1 MPWGGDGPSGTP
13 VPTEEDAFIGGTW
26 MGSVSTAGKVATG
39 NYRTGWDGREAVVEA
54 TGPSIT
60 VDGKKYQLLG
70 YDAKGS
76 PVYEDAR
83 VVQEQEAAKA
93 GAQDNG
99 QAEAEVEQEALP
111 EWLAAAES
119 SLKGASA
126 DARDNLTSVA
136 KGHIMELQ
144 RGFMCF
150 PEGDPLIENSK
161 NVTPKDGFFDVAMH
175 GTPRAVAFGTAEG
188 TNMSPR
194 LLAAIIKHNK
204 NYHGE
209 NIRLLSCST
218 GVQVN
223 GDYCFAEELANA
235 LGVIVEAPNM
245 EVYTYRNGVIKVG
258 DLGEGQMVQ
267 YKPNGRRRIK

>member
-1 MPWGGDGPSGTP
+1 
-13 VPTEEDAFIGGTW
+13 

-83 VVQEQEAAKA
+83 VVQEQEVAKA

-188 TNMSPR
+188 ANMSPR

-209 NIRLLSCST
+209 NVRLLSCST

-235 LGVIVEAPNM
+235 LGVIVEAPNAVLYIDNDGKTRIG
-245 EVYTYRNGVIKVG
+245 ELG
-258 DLGEGQMVQ
+258 DGSMIQ
-267 YKPNGRRRIK
+267 YKPNERGRLK

>member
-1 MPWGGDGPSGTP
+1 MMNFPAGVRNVVSANKI
-13 VPTEEDAFIGGTW
+13 PTI
-26 MGSVSTAGKVATG
+26 
-39 NYRTGWDGREAVVEA
+39 GWDGREAVVEA

-83 VVQEQEAAKA
+83 IVQEQEAAKA

-161 NVTPKDGFFDVAMH
+161 NATPKDGFFDVAMH
-175 GTPRAVAFGTAEG
+175 GTPTAVGFGTKKA
-188 TNMSPR
+188 NMSPR

-235 LGVIVEAPNM
+235 LGVVVEAPNAVLYIDNDGKTRIG
-245 EVYTYRNGVIKVG
+245 ELG
-258 DLGEGQMVQ
+258 DGSMIQ
-267 YKPNGRRRIK
+267 YKPNERGRLK

>member
-1 MPWGGDGPSGTP
+1 
-13 VPTEEDAFIGGTW
+13 

-39 NYRTGWDGREAVVEA
+39 NYRTGWDGREAVTAA

-83 VVQEQEAAKA
+83 IVQEQEAAKV
-93 GAQDNG
+93 AQDG
-99 QAEAEVEQEALP
+99 RQTEQAEAEQEALP

>member
-1 MPWGGDGPSGTP
+1 M
-13 VPTEEDAFIGGTW
+13 
-26 MGSVSTAGKVATG
+26 
-39 NYRTGWDGREAVVEA
+39 
-54 TGPSIT
+54 
-60 VDGKKYQLLG
+60 
-70 YDAKGS
+70 
-76 PVYEDAR
+76 
-83 VVQEQEAAKA
+83 
-93 GAQDNG
+93 
-99 QAEAEVEQEALP
+99 
-111 EWLAAAES
+111 
-119 SLKGASA
+119 
-126 DARDNLTSVA
+126 TSVA

-218 GVQVN
+218 GVRVN
-223 GDYCFAEELANA
+223 GEYCFAEELANA

-245 EVYTYRNGVIKVG
+245 KVYTDSNGTIKVG
-258 DLGEGQMVQ
+258 KYGEGRMIP
-267 YKPNGRRRIK
+267 YKPNERRRLK